1 VAISAFLITS
11 ETVDTEAMHLD
22 LPLPVWV
29 VVPTYNERE
38 NLGPLV
44 DAVRAE
50 LSEVAPDHTILI
62 VDDSSPDGTGELA
75 DELAGAD
82 AHVQVLHRPEK
93 RGLGPAYVAGFQ
105 HALDA
110 GAQLIVEMDADFSH
124 DPSYLRPMLEAARE
138 ADLVVGSR
146 YVEGGGVRNWGRVRQ
161 LVSRGGCWYAR
172 AVLGVPVRDLTGG
185 FKCFRREVLEA
196 IDLRLIRSQ
205 GYAFQVE
212 LTYRALQMGFRVVE
226 IPILFTER
234 RAGHSK
240 MSRTIVLEA
249 AWMVPSLRLAA
260 PRRRT
265 VGPPRVEPDN
275 VSGAGNRHL

>member
-1 VAISAFLITS
+1 
-11 ETVDTEAMHLD
+11 MRLD

-38 NLGPLV
+38 NLVPLV

-50 LSEVAPDHTILI
+50 LSEIAPDHTILV

-75 DELAGAD
+75 DTLAGAD
-82 AHVQVLHRPEK
+82 PHVQVLHRPEK
-93 RGLGPAYVAGFQ
+93 RGLGRAYVAGFQ
-105 HALDA
+105 RALDA
-110 GAQLIVEMDADFSH
+110 GARLVVEMDADFSH
-124 DPSYLRPMLEAARE
+124 DPAYLRPMLEAARG

-161 LVSRGGCWYAR
+161 LVSRSGCWYAR
-172 AVLGVPVRDLTGG
+172 TVLGVPVNDLTGG

-234 RAGHSK
+234 RAGQSK
-240 MSRTIVLEA
+240 MSRAIMLEA
-249 AWMVPSLRLAA
+249 AWMMPSLRLAA
-260 PRRRT
+260 PRRRQ
-265 VGPPRVEPDN
+265 VAPPRGEPDN
-275 VSGAGNRHL
+275 VSRAGNRHL